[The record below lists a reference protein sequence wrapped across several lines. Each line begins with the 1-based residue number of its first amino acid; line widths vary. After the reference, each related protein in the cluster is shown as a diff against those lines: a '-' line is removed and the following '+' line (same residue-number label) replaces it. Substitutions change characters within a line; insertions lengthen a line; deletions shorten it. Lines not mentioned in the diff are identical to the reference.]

1 MPQLRTLA
9 GPARRFAGDDSG
21 VSAVEFALILPVM
34 LTLYLGGVEVT
45 QAVSIDRKVTLV
57 ARTVAD
63 LTAQASTVK
72 DEDLDNYLGASR
84 AVIVPYTSAPL
95 KVTVSSIVIDKNLR
109 ATVDWSRNLA
119 GGTPYDKGADMTSR
133 IPAALREPCATAT
146 SACTLIWGEATY
158 DYKPTIGYVITGM
171 LTLSDVIF
179 MKPRLTNQ
187 ITKG

>member
-1 MPQLRTLA
+1 MPQLRHLA

-21 VSAVEFALILPVM
+21 VSAVEFALILPLM

-63 LTAQASTVK
+63 LTAQASTVR
-72 DEDLDNYLGASR
+72 DEDLDNYLGASK
-84 AVIVPYTSAPL
+84 AVIVPYTSTPL
-95 KVTVSSIVIDKNLR
+95 KVTVSSIVVDKNLR

-119 GGTPYDKGADMTSR
+119 GGTPYAKGADMTSR
-133 IPAALREPCATAT
+133 IPVALREPCATAA

-158 DYKPTIGYVITGM
+158 EYQPTIGYVITGK